1 VGSVQIFITFLIGAF
16 SGRATDAGFF
26 RLTFII
32 GVIIQ
37 LVGIFMTSLC
47 TTYWQ
52 IFLAQGICV
61 GLGNGLVFIPSMTI
75 CSTYFLKNRALA
87 LGVAASGSATGGLVY
102 PAIAESL
109 LPKVGFGW
117 TVRVMGLVMGITMVL
132 CAVFLKPRLPPRRSG
147 PLVEWAAFRE
157 LPYALFATGSFLM
170 FWGLYVVFYYIGQ
183 YTLLIMST
191 NIALLYKAFAHLDT
205 TAHSM
210 NRQFQSR
217 HTRYIAV
224 NRD

>member
-1 VGSVQIFITFLIGAF
+1 
-16 SGRATDAGFF
+16 
-26 RLTFII
+26 
-32 GVIIQ
+32 
-37 LVGIFMTSLC
+37 MTSLC

-52 IFLAQGICV
+52 VFLAQGICV
-61 GLGNGLVFIPSMTI
+61 GLGNGLVFIPSITT

-117 TVRVMGLVMGITMVL
+117 TVRVMGLVMGVTMVL

-191 NIALLYKAFAHLDT
+191 KSWCSFVQSFCAPRRNCSQYGQAVSVATHWVHRSQPLLAC
-205 TAHSM
+205 S
-210 NRQFQSR
+210 SP
-217 HTRYIAV
+217 
-224 NRD
+224 

>member
-1 VGSVQIFITFLIGAF
+1 M
-16 SGRATDAGFF
+16 
-26 RLTFII
+26 
-32 GVIIQ
+32 IIQ

-52 IFLAQGICV
+52 VFLAQGICV

-102 PAIAESL
+102 PAIAECL

-117 TVRVMGLVMGITMVL
+117 MVRVMGLVMGVTMVL
-132 CAVFLKPRLPPRRSG
+132 CAVFLKPRLPPRKSG

-183 YTLLIMST
+183 YNLLNHVSEILVLFLVRSFC
-191 NIALLYKAFAHLDT
+191 NC
-205 TAHSM
+205 S
-210 NRQFQSR
+210 QQEQ
-217 HTRYIAV
+217 AV
-224 NRD
+224 SVAIHWVHRNQPRLVCSSP

>member
-1 VGSVQIFITFLIGAF
+1 MGSVQIFIPFLIGAL

-32 GVIIQ
+32 GMIIQ

-52 IFLAQGICV
+52 VFLAQGVCV
-61 GLGNGLVFIPSMTI
+61 GLGNGLVFIPSVTI
-75 CSTYFLKNRALA
+75 CSTYFLQNRGLA

-109 LPKVGFGW
+109 LPKVGFAW
-117 TVRVMGLVMGITMVL
+117 TVRVMGLVIGVTMVL

-157 LPYALFATGSFLM
+157 LPYTLFTTGSFLM

-183 YTLLIMST
+183 YAFLIIPTKS
-191 NIALLYKAFAHLDT
+191 
-205 TAHSM
+205 
-210 NRQFQSR
+210 
-217 HTRYIAV
+217 
-224 NRD
+224 